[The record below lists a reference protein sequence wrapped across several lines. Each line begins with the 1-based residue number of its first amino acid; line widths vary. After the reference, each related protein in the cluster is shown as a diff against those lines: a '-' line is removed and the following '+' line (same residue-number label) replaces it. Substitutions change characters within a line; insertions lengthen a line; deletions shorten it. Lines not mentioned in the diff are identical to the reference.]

1 MQSPFIRYSKE
12 KEIYELNKIKEYSR
26 GTLVEVHISDIHF
39 GALDPKYQYDIL
51 CEQMLNKLYD
61 INFDIF
67 SIDGDLFD
75 HKFMSNSNVIMY
87 ACMFIDKV
95 VNLCRLKNAT
105 LIILHGTLLHD
116 ADQLKLFYHYIE
128 DPSIDI
134 RIVENIQF
142 EYIKGA
148 KILCIPE
155 LYNRGEDF
163 YNQYL
168 LYSGDYDSVF
178 MHGEIKG
185 SIYNKNPEVGL
196 NSTKSPVFTI
206 EDFCNCRGPIIS
218 GHVHKA
224 GCFNSYFYYNG
235 SPYRWQFGEEEDK
248 GFLIVLHNL
257 DTHQHYVELQ
267 TIESFR
273 YDTINLD
280 YMLTRDPKEV
290 ISYIDNLQ
298 NNGID
303 FLRVEFED
311 VTDTTLSNI
320 NLIKKYYR
328 NNNRVKINATIDRNK
343 QYIQEN
349 KEVLDKY
356 KEYDYILDNKLS
368 DYDKLT
374 QYINHKK
381 GYEYLTV
388 DELKTILSEDI

>member
-134 RIVENIQF
+134 RIVENVQF

-356 KEYDYILDNKLS
+356 KEYDYILDNKLN